1 MKFLLI
7 LLSFVIFISDSGK
20 ISELKTIPIPT
31 KEGVRNFKS
40 WKPFVVSIKDDI
52 PYYDFSGE
60 KWNKKAELDFEIDRG
75 KENKA
80 YFSHPTSALKVENGW
95 LVGFNRGEWS
105 GALYW
110 YSDNGKEKY
119 LIKDKNVH
127 NILQL
132 DDRIYITQ
140 GLAHLGGDF
149 GTVSEIAFNKNKWF
163 VAKTEKLSGC
173 PFQSTVFNDK
183 LLIIT
188 TKNIVLANT
197 YLQLTEKIENGFWSG
212 LYPNS
217 VITEKNTA
225 YIGMRG
231 GILKVNLENGNKDWL
246 TE

>member
-1 MKFLLI
+1 MKFLLT
-7 LLSFVIFISDSGK
+7 LLTFVIFISDSGK
-20 ISELKTIPIPT
+20 ISELKTNSIPT
-31 KEGVRNFKS
+31 KEDVRNFKS

-52 PYYDFSGE
+52 PFYDFSGE

-80 YFSHPTSALKVENGW
+80 YFTHPTSALKVENGW

-119 LIKDKNVH
+119 LIKNKNVH

-132 DDRIYITQ
+132 GDRIYITQ

-149 GTVSEIAFNKNKWF
+149 GTVSEIAFNKKWF

-183 LLIIT
+183 LLILT
-188 TKNIVLANT
+188 TKNIVLANSK
-197 YLQLTEKIENGFWSG
+197 LELTEKVENGFWSG

-217 VITEKNTA
+217 VITDKNNA
-225 YIGMRG
+225 YFGMRG
-231 GILKVNLENGNKDWL
+231 GILKVNLENENKDWL

>member
-7 LLSFVIFISDSGK
+7 LLSFVLFISDSGK
-20 ISELKTIPIPT
+20 ISELKTNPIPT
-31 KEGVRNFKS
+31 NEDVRNFNS

-60 KWNKKAELDFEIDRG
+60 KWNKKAEFDFEIERE

-80 YFSHPTSALKVENGW
+80 YFSHPTSALKVKNGW

-110 YSDNGKEKY
+110 YSNNGKEKY

-132 DDRIYITQ
+132 GDRIYITQ

-149 GTVSEIAFNKNKWF
+149 GTVSEIVFNNKKWF

-188 TKNIVLANT
+188 TKNIVLANS
-197 YLQLTEKIENGFWSG
+197 YLELTEKMENGFWSG